1 MVRSRVGVVL
11 LSHVRNAEDESE
23 QHAQGAHHDV
33 ANGQEVVL
41 ASEGVRCRQH
51 EVLSA
56 LEWRYLELVVDLDF
70 VLSWLESI
78 LDFTPKLSEVRQT
91 GSSHP
96 DDEVLYWIK
105 TLEKLKKST
114 YHSAYLTTGYPCRI

>member
-105 TLEKLKKST
+105 TLENL
-114 YHSAYLTTGYPCRI
+114 